1 MILAHR
7 IALDPTEK
15 QKEYFRQACGTA
27 RFVWNWALEEWNY
40 RYDLGANTDACEIK
54 RYFNSFKYEAFPW
67 LKNIHRDAHAQPF
80 AALGKAW
87 KAYFNGEVEG
97 RPQFKKKGKCRD
109 CFYVA
114 CDKFSSS
121 GKTVR
126 LPVLGQVKLREP
138 LRFTGKIQSA
148 TVSREADRWFIAMAV
163 EIPQREVHPPSGEAL
178 GIDLGLTTFA
188 VLSNGRKVE
197 APKPLG
203 RGLAR
208 LRRLSRAHSRK
219 RRGSHH
225 RQKAAL
231 RLARCHRRIANM
243 RRDFLHKFTTKISK
257 NHAEIFV
264 ENLNVKGMVQNR
276 HLSRAIHDVGWSEL
290 RRQLEYK
297 SLLNGSVLTVR
308 DPFYASSKTCSEC
321 GYVMEVLPLSVRE
334 WTCPACQT
342 THDRDVNA
350 AINLKQNTVGY
361 TGINAWGQE
370 GSGLAGTASETGLVE
385 PGTLPWVN
393 THFHSQER

>member
-1 MILAHR
+1 
-7 IALDPTEK
+7 
-15 QKEYFRQACGTA
+15 
-27 RFVWNWALEEWNY
+27 
-40 RYDLGANTDACEIK
+40 
-54 RYFNSFKYEAFPW
+54 
-67 LKNIHRDAHAQPF
+67 
-80 AALGKAW
+80 
-87 KAYFNGEVEG
+87 
-97 RPQFKKKGKCRD
+97 
-109 CFYVA
+109 
-114 CDKFSSS
+114 
-121 GKTVR
+121 
-126 LPVLGQVKLREP
+126 VKLREP

-148 TVSREADRWFIAMAV
+148 TVSREADRWFIAIAV

-188 VLSNGRKVE
+188 VLSNGQKVE

-203 RGLAR
+203 KGLQR

-219 RRGSHH
+219 RRGSHN

-243 RRDFLHKFTTKISK
+243 RRDFLHKFTTRISK

-308 DPFYASSKTCSEC
+308 DPFYASSKTCSKC

-385 PGTLPWVN
+385 PGTLQWVN
-393 THFHSQER
+393 THFHSTRKIAESLLPAATFWSCGEDSFWFGLRSAALRGGCPRRSMDRRNQRLREGTPWERGRLACLAVSEDSVPGRIFKCSGTPQNHSL

>member
-7 IALDPTEK
+7 IELDPTER

-27 RFVWNWALEEWNY
+27 RFVWNWALAEWND
-40 RYDLGANTDACEIK
+40 RYDLGANTKASEIK

-87 KAYFNGEVEG
+87 KAYFSGEVPG
-97 RPQFKKKGKCRD
+97 RPQFRKKGKCRD
-109 CFYVA
+109 SFYVA
-114 CDKFSSS
+114 WDKFSSR
-121 GKTVR
+121 GKSVR
-126 LPVLGQVKLREP
+126 LPVIGQVKLRET
-138 LRFTGKIQSA
+138 LRFAGRIQSA
-148 TVSREADRWFIAMAV
+148 TVSRETDRWFIAIAV
-163 EIPQREVHPPSGEAL
+163 EMPAVEVHPPRGEAV

-188 VLSNGRKVE
+188 ALSNGEKVE
-197 APKPLG
+197 APKPLTKE
-203 RGLAR
+203 LKR

-219 RRGSHH
+219 RSGSHN

-231 RLARCHRRIANM
+231 RLARCHRRMGNI
-243 RRDFLHKFTTKISK
+243 RKDFLHKFTTRISK

-264 ENLNVKGMVQNR
+264 EDLNVKGMAQNR
-276 HLSRAIHDVGWSEL
+276 RLSLAIHDVGWSEL

-297 SLLNGSVLTVR
+297 SLLYGSLLTVR
-308 DPFYASSKTCSEC
+308 DPFYASSKICCVC

-334 WTCPACQT
+334 WTCPACGAK
-342 THDRDVNA
+342 HDRDVNA
-350 AINLKQNTVGY
+350 AINLKQDTVGY
-361 TGINAWGQE
+361 TEIHAWGQK

-385 PGTLPWVN
+385 PGTL
-393 THFHSQER
+393 R

>member
-27 RFVWNWALEEWNY
+27 RFVWNWALAEWNY
-40 RYDLGANTDACEIK
+40 RYDLGANTDAHEIK
-54 RYFNSFKYEAFPW
+54 RYFNSCKYEAFPW
-67 LKNIHRDAHAQPF
+67 LKNIHRDAHARPF

-87 KAYFNGEVEG
+87 KAYFNGAAEG

-126 LPVLGQVKLREP
+126 LPVIGQVRLREP

-148 TVSREADRWFIAMAV
+148 TVSREADRWFIAIAV
-163 EIPQREVHPPSGEAL
+163 EIPQREVPPPSGEAV

-188 VLSNGRKVE
+188 ALSNGQKVE

-203 RGLAR
+203 KGLQR
-208 LRRLSRAHSRK
+208 LGRLSRAHSRK
-219 RRGSHH
+219 RRGSHN
-225 RQKAAL
+225 REKAAL
-231 RLARCHRRIANM
+231 RLARCHRRMANI
-243 RRDFLHKFTTKISK
+243 RRDFLHKFTTRISK

-264 ENLNVKGMVQNR
+264 EDLNVKGMVQNR
-276 HLSRAIHDVGWSEL
+276 QLSRAINDVGWSEM

-308 DPFYASSKTCSEC
+308 DPFYASSKTCSAC

-385 PGTLPWVN
+385 PGTLQWVN

>member
-1 MILAHR
+1 
-7 IALDPTEK
+7 
-15 QKEYFRQACGTA
+15 
-27 RFVWNWALEEWNY
+27 
-40 RYDLGANTDACEIK
+40 LGANTDASEIK

-67 LKNIHRDAHAQPF
+67 LKNIHRDAHARPF

-87 KAYFNGEVEG
+87 KAYFSGAVEG
-97 RPQFKKKGKCRD
+97 RPQFKKKGKYRD
-109 CFYVA
+109 SFYVA

-126 LPVLGQVKLREP
+126 LPLIGRVKLREP
-138 LRFTGKIQSA
+138 LRFAGKIQSA
-148 TVSREADRWFIAMAV
+148 TVSREADRWFIAIAV
-163 EIPQREVHPPSGEAL
+163 QIPQGEVHPSRGEAV

-188 VLSNGRKVE
+188 VLSNGEKIA

-203 RGLAR
+203 KGLQK

-219 RRGSHH
+219 RPGSRN

-231 RLARCHRRIANM
+231 RLARCHRRIGNI
-243 RRDFLHKFTTKISK
+243 RKDFLHKFTTTMSK

-264 ENLNVKGMVQNR
+264 EDLNVKGMVQNR
-276 HLSRAIHDVGWSEL
+276 RLSRAIHDVGWSEL

-297 SLLNGSVLTVR
+297 SHLYGSVVTVR
-308 DPFYASSKTCSEC
+308 DRFYASSKTCSAC

-334 WTCPACQT
+334 WTCPACGT
-342 THDRDVNA
+342 THDRDVNS

-361 TGINAWGQE
+361 TEINAWGQE
-370 GSGLAGTASETGLVE
+370 GSGLARTASETGLVE
-385 PGTLPWVN
+385 PGTL
-393 THFHSQER
+393 Q

>member
-1 MILAHR
+1 
-7 IALDPTEK
+7 
-15 QKEYFRQACGTA
+15 
-27 RFVWNWALEEWNY
+27 
-40 RYDLGANTDACEIK
+40 LGANTDANEIK

-67 LKNIHRDAHAQPF
+67 LRNIHRDAHAQPF

-87 KAYFNGEVEG
+87 KAYFNGEVKG

-109 CFYVA
+109 SFYVA
-114 CDKFSSS
+114 CDKFSSG
-121 GKTVR
+121 GKTVL
-126 LPVLGQVKLREP
+126 LPVIGQAKLREP

-148 TVSREADRWFIAMAV
+148 TVSREADRWFIAIAV
-163 EIPQREVHPPSGEAL
+163 EIPQGEVPPPKGEAV

-188 VLSNGRKVE
+188 VLSNGEKVA

-203 RGLAR
+203 KDLQK

-219 RRGSHH
+219 RPSSHN

-231 RLARCHRRIANM
+231 RLACCHRRIGNI
-243 RRDFLHKFTTKISK
+243 RRDFLHKFTTRMSK

-264 ENLNVKGMVQNR
+264 EDLNVKGMVQNR
-276 HLSRAIHDVGWSEL
+276 RLSRAIHDVGWSEL

-297 SLLNGSVLTVR
+297 SHLYGSVLTVR
-308 DPFYASSKTCSEC
+308 DRFYASSKTCSKC

-334 WTCPACQT
+334 WTCPACQN
-342 THDRDVNA
+342 THDRNVNA

-370 GSGLAGTASETGLVE
+370 GSGLARTASETGLVE
-385 PGTLPWVN
+385 PGT
-393 THFHSQER
+393 FE